1 MDAKEWLRSRIANSS
16 NEVKNAWDSM
26 PTLFDALAE
35 KCEAYAA
42 AQTVELQQ
50 QVEALTK
57 ERDKLQ
63 YKYEAAS
70 DLFVASESKVERLTC
85 ELAEHS
91 KAGSQLADGVISYK
105 QRAERAE
112 AEVMRL
118 KGAAQ
123 AAIVPL
129 GALIHS
135 GTCDSGQLTSSLS
148 EAIRTAHDLLLAA
161 LSAAQGEESALPTIE
176 EMSGSIDGELLNYEG
191 CGMKRPQA
199 QPSTEPKSKISSWG
213 FSGYVRVAPPKG
225 GAQGEG
231 E

>member
-161 LSAAQGEESALPTIE
+161 LSAEQGKGSTPQLCANCHKPYADHLHHDGNKCSLESVTGWFPQQIADALT
-176 EMSGSIDGELLNYEG
+176 
-191 CGMKRPQA
+191 KAQA
-199 QPSTEPKSKISSWG
+199 QP
-213 FSGYVRVAPPKG
+213 
-225 GAQGEG
+225 GEG
-231 E
+231 DR